1 MAYTGAA
8 NTKEP
13 EATAQ
18 PDAHHCLMEELSQR
32 VQAATTMDEGFKEIA
47 SAFTTLN
54 VTIERITLVRN
65 NETSDVTLNQ
75 NASGVRRDIEAQVAG
90 LTITVTC
97 INPMTPNV
105 NASLQSL
112 VTMAAIAAQQWTAAT
127 AALLAPVET
136 SRMIGSSPQMRELNL
151 EIARA
156 ARSTHSVLIKG
167 ESGTGKTTA
176 ALMIHEQSPRADKP
190 FVDLNCAALPEALLE
205 SELFGYEKGAFTGAG
220 TTKKG
225 LFETADGGTLF
236 LDEIA
241 EMKPELQAKLL
252 TAIEQKKIRRLGST
266 KDIQCNVRILTA
278 SSRNLQTMIKE
289 GTFREDLYYRIAV
302 LEIQVAPLRERPSDI
317 PALINSRLLHEQEL
331 TGRSI
336 PFQIEDRALKALA
349 FYDWPGN
356 IRQLQNVVSRLTAR
370 VDDEKAI
377 TQTDVYSQLPHNDV
391 EEGSLVL
398 PAAARVLLANENLY
412 SYVAR
417 VQLLVIEAATIAE
430 GNHTYAAKR
439 LGYRRSSLV
448 GLKQKLKRGNHSGN
462 ALEPLPEIHL
472 APITT
477 NPKAPLLPLESQ
489 QVRLTTS

>member
-1 MAYTGAA
+1 MAHTGAA

-65 NETSDVTLNQ
+65 NETSEVTLNQ

-127 AALLAPVET
+127 ATLLAPVET
-136 SRMIGSSPQMRELNL
+136 SRMIGSSPQMRELTL

-176 ALMIHEQSPRADKP
+176 ALMIHEQSPRAVKP

-236 LDEIA
+236 LDELA

-377 TQTDVYSQLPHNDV
+377 TQTDVYSQLPHNNV

-430 GNHTYAAKR
+430 GNHTHAAKR

-472 APITT
+472 APITHQS
-477 NPKAPLLPLESQ
+477 KGSSAAA
-489 QVRLTTS
+489 

>member
-1 MAYTGAA
+1 MAHTGAA

-13 EATAQ
+13 QATAQ
-18 PDAHHCLMEELSQR
+18 PDAHHCLMEEISQR

-65 NETSDVTLNQ
+65 NETSEVTLNQ

-336 PFQIEDRALKALA
+336 PFQIEERALKALA

-377 TQTDVYSQLPHNDV
+377 TQTDVYSQLPHNNV

-430 GNHTYAAKR
+430 GNHTHAAKR

-472 APITT
+472 APIT
-477 NPKAPLLPLESQ
+477 Q
-489 QVRLTTS
+489 QSKGSSAAA

>member
-1 MAYTGAA
+1 MAHTGAA

-65 NETSDVTLNQ
+65 NETSEVTLNQ

-236 LDEIA
+236 LDELA

-266 KDIQCNVRILTA
+266 KDIQCNVRIITA

-377 TQTDVYSQLPHNDV
+377 TQTDVYSQLPHNNV

-430 GNHTYAAKR
+430 GNHTHAAKR

-472 APITT
+472 APITHQS
-477 NPKAPLLPLESQ
+477 KGSSAAA
-489 QVRLTTS
+489 

>member
-1 MAYTGAA
+1 MAHTGAA

-65 NETSDVTLNQ
+65 NETSEVTLNQ

-430 GNHTYAAKR
+430 GNHTHAAKR

-472 APITT
+472 APIT
-477 NPKAPLLPLESQ
+477 Q
-489 QVRLTTS
+489 QSKGSSAAA

>member
-1 MAYTGAA
+1 MAHTGAA

-65 NETSDVTLNQ
+65 DETSEVTLNQ

-127 AALLAPVET
+127 AALLVPVET

-266 KDIQCNVRILTA
+266 KDIHCNVRILTA

-430 GNHTYAAKR
+430 GNHTHAAKR

-472 APITT
+472 APIT
-477 NPKAPLLPLESQ
+477 Q
-489 QVRLTTS
+489 QSKGSSAAA

>member
-1 MAYTGAA
+1 MAHTGAA

-54 VTIERITLVRN
+54 VTIECITLVRN
-65 NETSDVTLNQ
+65 NETSEVTLTQ

-127 AALLAPVET
+127 ATLLAPVET
-136 SRMIGSSPQMRELNL
+136 SRMIGSSPQMRELNID
-151 EIARA
+151 IARA

-205 SELFGYEKGAFTGAG
+205 SELFGHEKGAFTGAG
-220 TTKKG
+220 ATKKG

-377 TQTDVYSQLPHNDV
+377 TQTDVYSQLPHNNV

-430 GNHTYAAKR
+430 GNHTHAAKR

-448 GLKQKLKRGNHSGN
+448 GLKQKLKRGNHAGN

-472 APITT
+472 APIT
-477 NPKAPLLPLESQ
+477 Q
-489 QVRLTTS
+489 QSKGSSAAA

>member
-1 MAYTGAA
+1 MAHTGAA

-65 NETSDVTLNQ
+65 NETSEVTLTQ

-127 AALLAPVET
+127 GALLVPVET

-176 ALMIHEQSPRADKP
+176 ALMIHEQSLRADKP

-225 LFETADGGTLF
+225 LVETADGGTLF

-430 GNHTYAAKR
+430 GNHTHAAKR

-472 APITT
+472 APITHQS
-477 NPKAPLLPLESQ
+477 KGSSAAA
-489 QVRLTTS
+489 

>member
-1 MAYTGAA
+1 MAHTGAA

-65 NETSDVTLNQ
+65 NETSEVTLNQ
-75 NASGVRRDIEAQVAG
+75 NASGVRRDIEAQFAG

-127 AALLAPVET
+127 ATLLAPVET
-136 SRMIGSSPQMRELNL
+136 SRMIGSSPQMRELTL

-176 ALMIHEQSPRADKP
+176 ALMIHEQSSRADKP

-205 SELFGYEKGAFTGAG
+205 SELFGHEKGAFTGAG

-225 LFETADGGTLF
+225 LFETADGGALF

-266 KDIQCNVRILTA
+266 KDIHCNVRILTA

-377 TQTDVYSQLPHNDV
+377 TETDVYSQLPHNDV

-430 GNHTYAAKR
+430 GNHTHAAKR

-462 ALEPLPEIHL
+462 ALKPLPEIHL
-472 APITT
+472 APIT
-477 NPKAPLLPLESQ
+477 Q
-489 QVRLTTS
+489 QSKGSSAAA

>member
-1 MAYTGAA
+1 MAHTGAA

-65 NETSDVTLNQ
+65 NETSEVTLNQ

-236 LDEIA
+236 LDELA

-252 TAIEQKKIRRLGST
+252 TAIEQKKIRRLGGT
-266 KDIQCNVRILTA
+266 KDIQCNVRIITA

-356 IRQLQNVVSRLTAR
+356 IRQLQNIISRLTAR
-370 VDDEKAI
+370 VDDEKPI
-377 TQTDVYSQLPHNDV
+377 TQTDVYSQLPHNNV

-430 GNHTYAAKR
+430 GNHTHAAKR

-472 APITT
+472 APITHQS
-477 NPKAPLLPLESQ
+477 KGSSAAA
-489 QVRLTTS
+489 

>member
-1 MAYTGAA
+1 MAHTGAA

-13 EATAQ
+13 QATAQ
-18 PDAHHCLMEELSQR
+18 PDAHHCLMEEISQR
-32 VQAATTMDEGFKEIA
+32 VQVATTMDEGFKEIA

-65 NETSDVTLNQ
+65 NETSEVALNQ
-75 NASGVRRDIEAQVAG
+75 NASGVRRNIEAQVAG

-112 VTMAAIAAQQWTAAT
+112 VTMAAIAAQQWTAGT

-236 LDEIA
+236 LDELA

-266 KDIQCNVRILTA
+266 KDIQCNVRIITA
-278 SSRNLQTMIKE
+278 SSRNLQTMIKD

-356 IRQLQNVVSRLTAR
+356 IRQLQNVVSRLAAR

-377 TQTDVYSQLPHNDV
+377 TQTDVYSQLPHNNV

-430 GNHTYAAKR
+430 GNHTHAAKR

-448 GLKQKLKRGNHSGN
+448 GLKQKLKRGNHSGS

-472 APITT
+472 APIAHQSESSTT
-477 NPKAPLLPLESQ
+477 AA
-489 QVRLTTS
+489 

>member
-1 MAYTGAA
+1 MAHTGAA

-13 EATAQ
+13 QSSAQ

-32 VQAATTMDEGFKEIA
+32 VQAATTMGEGFKEIA

-54 VTIERITLVRN
+54 VTIERIKLVRN
-65 NETSDVTLNQ
+65 NETSEVTLNQ
-75 NASGVRRDIEAQVAG
+75 NASGVRRAIEAQVTG
-90 LTITVTC
+90 LTLTVTC

-136 SRMIGSSPQMRELNL
+136 SRMIGSSPHMRELNL

-205 SELFGYEKGAFTGAG
+205 SELFGHEKGAFTGAG

-266 KDIQCNVRILTA
+266 KDIRCNVRIITA
-278 SSRNLQTMIKE
+278 SSRNLQIMIKE

-302 LEIQVAPLRERPSDI
+302 LEVQVAPLRERPSDI
-317 PALINSRLLHEQEL
+317 PALINSRLLHELEL
-331 TGRSI
+331 TGRST
-336 PFQIEDRALKALA
+336 PFQIEDSALKALT

-356 IRQLQNVVSRLTAR
+356 IRQLQNIISRLTAR
-370 VDDEKAI
+370 VDDEKPI
-377 TQTDVYSQLPHNDV
+377 TQTDVCSQLPHNNL

-430 GNHTYAAKR
+430 GNHTHAAKR

-448 GLKQKLKRGNHSGN
+448 GLKQKLKRGNHSGS
-462 ALEPLPEIHL
+462 ALEPLSEIHL
-472 APITT
+472 API
-477 NPKAPLLPLESQ
+477 AHQSES
-489 QVRLTTS
+489 SSAAA

>member
-1 MAYTGAA
+1 
-8 NTKEP
+8 
-13 EATAQ
+13 
-18 PDAHHCLMEELSQR
+18 
-32 VQAATTMDEGFKEIA
+32 
-47 SAFTTLN
+47 
-54 VTIERITLVRN
+54 
-65 NETSDVTLNQ
+65 
-75 NASGVRRDIEAQVAG
+75 
-90 LTITVTC
+90 
-97 INPMTPNV
+97 
-105 NASLQSL
+105 
-112 VTMAAIAAQQWTAAT
+112 MAAIAAQQWTAAT

-278 SSRNLQTMIKE
+278 SSRNLQTMTKE

-331 TGRSI
+331 TGRST
-336 PFQIEDRALKALA
+336 PFQIEDSALKALA

-377 TQTDVYSQLPHNDV
+377 TQPAVYSQLPHNDV

-398 PAAARVLLANENLY
+398 PAAARDLLANENLY
-412 SYVAR
+412 S
-417 VQLLVIEAATIAE
+417 
-430 GNHTYAAKR
+430 
-439 LGYRRSSLV
+439 
-448 GLKQKLKRGNHSGN
+448 
-462 ALEPLPEIHL
+462 
-472 APITT
+472 
-477 NPKAPLLPLESQ
+477 
-489 QVRLTTS
+489 

>member
-1 MAYTGAA
+1 
-8 NTKEP
+8 
-13 EATAQ
+13 
-18 PDAHHCLMEELSQR
+18 
-32 VQAATTMDEGFKEIA
+32 
-47 SAFTTLN
+47 
-54 VTIERITLVRN
+54 
-65 NETSDVTLNQ
+65 
-75 NASGVRRDIEAQVAG
+75 
-90 LTITVTC
+90 
-97 INPMTPNV
+97 
-105 NASLQSL
+105 
-112 VTMAAIAAQQWTAAT
+112 MAAIAAQQWTAAT

-136 SRMIGSSPQMRELNL
+136 SRMIGSSSQMREPNL

-176 ALMIHEQSPRADKP
+176 ALMIHESSRAGKT

-377 TQTDVYSQLPHNDV
+377 TQTDVYSQLPHNHV

-430 GNHTYAAKR
+430 GNHTHAAKR

-472 APITT
+472 APTT
-477 NPKAPLLPLESQ
+477 HQSKGSSAAA
-489 QVRLTTS
+489 

>member
-1 MAYTGAA
+1 MAHTGAA

-65 NETSDVTLNQ
+65 NETSEVTLNQ

-136 SRMIGSSPQMRELNL
+136 SRMIGSCPQMRELNL

-430 GNHTYAAKR
+430 GNHTHAAKR

-448 GLKQKLKRGNHSGN
+448 GLKQKLKRGTHSGN

-472 APITT
+472 APITHQS
-477 NPKAPLLPLESQ
+477 KGSSAAA
-489 QVRLTTS
+489 

>member
-1 MAYTGAA
+1 MAHTGAA

-13 EATAQ
+13 QATAQ

-65 NETSDVTLNQ
+65 NETSEVTLNQ

-127 AALLAPVET
+127 AALLVPVET
-136 SRMIGSSPQMRELNL
+136 SRMIGSSPQMRELHL

-176 ALMIHEQSPRADKP
+176 ALMIHEQSSRADKP

-430 GNHTYAAKR
+430 GNHTHAAKR

-472 APITT
+472 APITHQS
-477 NPKAPLLPLESQ
+477 KGSSAAA
-489 QVRLTTS
+489 

>member
-1 MAYTGAA
+1 MAHTGAA

-65 NETSDVTLNQ
+65 NETSEVTLNQ

-127 AALLAPVET
+127 AVLLAPVET

-225 LFETADGGTLF
+225 LFETADRGTLF

-331 TGRSI
+331 TSRST

-430 GNHTYAAKR
+430 GNHTHAAKR

-472 APITT
+472 APITH
-477 NPKAPLLPLESQ
+477 PKAPLLPLESQ
-489 QVRLTTS
+489 QVGLTTS

>member
-1 MAYTGAA
+1 MAHTGAA

-65 NETSDVTLNQ
+65 NETSEVTLNQ

-127 AALLAPVET
+127 ATLLAPVET

-377 TQTDVYSQLPHNDV
+377 TQTDVYSQLPHNNV

-430 GNHTYAAKR
+430 GNHTHAAKR

-472 APITT
+472 APIT
-477 NPKAPLLPLESQ
+477 Q
-489 QVRLTTS
+489 QSKGSSAAA

>member
-1 MAYTGAA
+1 MAHTGAA
-8 NTKEP
+8 NTKVP

-18 PDAHHCLMEELSQR
+18 PNAHHCLMEDLSQR

-65 NETSDVTLNQ
+65 NETSEVALNQ

-236 LDEIA
+236 LDELA

-430 GNHTYAAKR
+430 GNHTHAAKR

-472 APITT
+472 APITHQS
-477 NPKAPLLPLESQ
+477 KGSSAAA
-489 QVRLTTS
+489 

>member
-1 MAYTGAA
+1 MAHTGAA

-65 NETSDVTLNQ
+65 NETSEVTLNQ

-127 AALLAPVET
+127 ATLLAPVET
-136 SRMIGSSPQMRELNL
+136 SRMIGSSPQMRELTL

-430 GNHTYAAKR
+430 GNHTHAAKR

-472 APITT
+472 APTT
-477 NPKAPLLPLESQ
+477 HQSKGSSAAA
-489 QVRLTTS
+489 

>member
-1 MAYTGAA
+1 MAHTGAA

-65 NETSDVTLNQ
+65 NETSEVTLNQ

-136 SRMIGSSPQMRELNL
+136 SRMIGSRPQMRELNL

-377 TQTDVYSQLPHNDV
+377 TQTDVYSQLPHNNV

-430 GNHTYAAKR
+430 GNHTHAAKR

-472 APITT
+472 APITHQS
-477 NPKAPLLPLESQ
+477 KGSSAAA
-489 QVRLTTS
+489 

>member
-1 MAYTGAA
+1 MAHTGAA

-65 NETSDVTLNQ
+65 NETSEVTLNQ

-127 AALLAPVET
+127 AALLVPVET

-176 ALMIHEQSPRADKP
+176 ALMIHEQSSRADKP

-205 SELFGYEKGAFTGAG
+205 SEFFGHEKGAFTGAG

-252 TAIEQKKIRRLGST
+252 TVIEQKKIRRLGST
-266 KDIQCNVRILTA
+266 KDIHCNVRILTA

-377 TQTDVYSQLPHNDV
+377 TQTDVYSQLPHNNV

-430 GNHTYAAKR
+430 GNHTHAAKR

-472 APITT
+472 APITHQS
-477 NPKAPLLPLESQ
+477 KGSSAAA
-489 QVRLTTS
+489 

>member
-1 MAYTGAA
+1 MAQPGAA

-13 EATAQ
+13 QATAQ
-18 PDAHHCLMEELSQR
+18 PDAHHCLMEEISQR

-65 NETSDVTLNQ
+65 NETSEVTLNQ

-127 AALLAPVET
+127 ATLLAPVET
-136 SRMIGSSPQMRELNL
+136 SRMIGSSPQMRGLNID
-151 EIARA
+151 IARA

-205 SELFGYEKGAFTGAG
+205 SELFGHEKGAFTGAG

-225 LFETADGGTLF
+225 LFETAGGGTLF

-266 KDIQCNVRILTA
+266 KDIQCNVRVITA

-331 TGRSI
+331 TGRSL

-377 TQTDVYSQLPHNDV
+377 TQTDVYSQLPHNNV

-430 GNHTYAAKR
+430 GNHTHAAKR

-448 GLKQKLKRGNHSGN
+448 GLKQKLKRGNHSGS

-472 APITT
+472 APV
-477 NPKAPLLPLESQ
+477 AHQSES
-489 QVRLTTS
+489 SSAAA

>member
-1 MAYTGAA
+1 MAHTGAA

-65 NETSDVTLNQ
+65 NETSEVTLNQ

-136 SRMIGSSPQMRELNL
+136 SRMIGSSPQMRELTL

-266 KDIQCNVRILTA
+266 KDIHCNVRILTA

-430 GNHTYAAKR
+430 GNHTHAAKR

-472 APITT
+472 APITHQS
-477 NPKAPLLPLESQ
+477 KGSSAAA
-489 QVRLTTS
+489 

>member
-1 MAYTGAA
+1 MAHTGAA

-65 NETSDVTLNQ
+65 NETSEVTLNQ

-430 GNHTYAAKR
+430 GNHTHAAKR

-472 APITT
+472 APTT
-477 NPKAPLLPLESQ
+477 HQSKGSSAAA
-489 QVRLTTS
+489 

>member
-1 MAYTGAA
+1 
-8 NTKEP
+8 
-13 EATAQ
+13 
-18 PDAHHCLMEELSQR
+18 MEEISQR

-65 NETSDVTLNQ
+65 NETSEVTLNQ

-127 AALLAPVET
+127 AALLVPVET

-236 LDEIA
+236 LDELA

-266 KDIQCNVRILTA
+266 KDIHCNVRIITA

-377 TQTDVYSQLPHNDV
+377 TQTDVYSQLPHNNV

-430 GNHTYAAKR
+430 GNHTHAAKR

-472 APITT
+472 APIT

-489 QVRLTTS
+489 QVGLTTS

>member
-1 MAYTGAA
+1 
-8 NTKEP
+8 
-13 EATAQ
+13 
-18 PDAHHCLMEELSQR
+18 MEELSQR
-32 VQAATTMDEGFKEIA
+32 VQAAITMDEGFKEIA

-65 NETSDVTLNQ
+65 NETSEVTLNQ

-127 AALLAPVET
+127 AALLVPVET

-176 ALMIHEQSPRADKP
+176 ALMIHEQSSRADKP

-205 SELFGYEKGAFTGAG
+205 SELFGHEKGAFTGAG

-266 KDIQCNVRILTA
+266 KDIHCNVRILTA

-430 GNHTYAAKR
+430 GNHTHAAKR

-472 APITT
+472 APITHQS
-477 NPKAPLLPLESQ
+477 KGSSAAA
-489 QVRLTTS
+489 

>member
-1 MAYTGAA
+1 MAHTGAA

-65 NETSDVTLNQ
+65 NETSEVTLNQ

-127 AALLAPVET
+127 AALLVPVET

-430 GNHTYAAKR
+430 GNHTHAAKR

-472 APITT
+472 APIT
-477 NPKAPLLPLESQ
+477 Q
-489 QVRLTTS
+489 QSKGSSAAA

>member
-1 MAYTGAA
+1 MAHTGAA

-65 NETSDVTLNQ
+65 NETSEVTLNQ

-127 AALLAPVET
+127 ATLLAPVET

-430 GNHTYAAKR
+430 GNHTHAAKR

-472 APITT
+472 APIT

-489 QVRLTTS
+489 QVGLTTS

>member
-1 MAYTGAA
+1 MAHTGAA

-65 NETSDVTLNQ
+65 NETSEVTLNQ
-75 NASGVRRDIEAQVAG
+75 NASGVRRDIEAQVDG

-127 AALLAPVET
+127 ATLLAPVET

-266 KDIQCNVRILTA
+266 KDIQCNVRIITA

-331 TGRSI
+331 TGRSLS
-336 PFQIEDRALKALA
+336 FQIEDRALKALA

-430 GNHTYAAKR
+430 GNHTHAAKR

-472 APITT
+472 APITHQS
-477 NPKAPLLPLESQ
+477 KGSSAAA
-489 QVRLTTS
+489 

>member
-1 MAYTGAA
+1 M
-8 NTKEP
+8 
-13 EATAQ
+13 
-18 PDAHHCLMEELSQR
+18 
-32 VQAATTMDEGFKEIA
+32 
-47 SAFTTLN
+47 
-54 VTIERITLVRN
+54 
-65 NETSDVTLNQ
+65 
-75 NASGVRRDIEAQVAG
+75 
-90 LTITVTC
+90 
-97 INPMTPNV
+97 
-105 NASLQSL
+105 
-112 VTMAAIAAQQWTAAT
+112 
-127 AALLAPVET
+127 
-136 SRMIGSSPQMRELNL
+136 
-151 EIARA
+151 
-156 ARSTHSVLIKG
+156 
-167 ESGTGKTTA
+167 
-176 ALMIHEQSPRADKP
+176 HEQSPRADKP

-377 TQTDVYSQLPHNDV
+377 TQTDVYSQLPHNNV

-430 GNHTYAAKR
+430 GNHTQAAKR

-448 GLKQKLKRGNHSGN
+448 GLKQKLQRGNHSQH
-462 ALEPLPEIHL
+462 ALASPSGMHL
-472 APITT
+472 TPVGPQSENSTA
-477 NPKAPLLPLESQ
+477 AA
-489 QVRLTTS
+489 